1 MLHEKDPNRS
11 TEFVLEACEL
21 IVAGKNLL
29 EEARIQLNQ
38 GHKYGLVGRNGI
50 GKTQLMSA
58 LARGDF
64 DKMPKHLQILLVEQE
79 VMGTDLTVLESVLET
94 DMERSELLKEDETLQ
109 DKDDPDSQ
117 ERHLEVLKRLEE
129 IDAFAQPARAANIL
143 SGLGF
148 DHDMQNTQTKNLSG
162 GWRMRVTLA
171 RALFVEPD
179 ILLLDEPTN
188 HLDINAV
195 FWLEHYI

>member
-1 MLHEKDPNRS
+1 
-11 TEFVLEACEL
+11 
-21 IVAGKNLL
+21 
-29 EEARIQLNQ
+29 
-38 GHKYGLVGRNGI
+38 
-50 GKTQLMSA
+50 MSA

-79 VMGTDLTVLESVLET
+79 VMGDNMTVLESVLQT
-94 DMERSELLKEDETLQ
+94 DIERGELLKEDEELQ
-109 DKDDPDSQ
+109 DKEDKESQ
-117 ERHLEVLKRLEE
+117 ERHLEVLKRLED
-129 IDAFAQPARAANIL
+129 IDAFAQPARAAYIL

-148 DHDMQNTQTKNLSG
+148 DHDMQMTQTKNLSG

-188 HLDINAV
+188 HLDIDAV
-195 FWLEHYI
+195 FCKGFI